1 MRGTSATV
9 RRFVVSALLFLAG
22 VCAAIGVIDAP
33 AGAEDGSAPVTVA
46 TTPEG
51 EPICVT
57 CHDDVSRNVVETW
70 RSQNHGR
77 NGVSCAECHN
87 SHEQDFTPHPL
98 SAVCFGCHDVAAIHP
113 DFTPETEAARC
124 MECHTANVHWRA
136 DSSSWF
142 YGGLPREDLGGSAE
156 ETAGV
161 SASAGRATGL
171 VVVAVALLLGL
182 AAGFV
187 ADRFVRGL

>member
-1 MRGTSATV
+1 MRATSGAV
-9 RRFVVSALLFLAG
+9 RRLGLVALLLVVG
-22 VCAAIGVIDAP
+22 GCAALGAFDAP
-33 AGAEDGSAPVTVA
+33 AGADDGPASVTVA

-57 CHDDVSRNVVETW
+57 CHEDVSRNVVETW

-77 NGVSCAECHN
+77 NGVSCTACHN

-98 SAVCFGCHDVAAIHP
+98 SDVCFGCHDVVAIHP
-113 DFTPETEAARC
+113 DFTPDTPAARC

-136 DSSSWF
+136 DPSSWF
-142 YGGLPREDLGGSAE
+142 YGGLPREDLTGSGE

-171 VVVAVALLLGL
+171 AVVAVALALGV

-187 ADRFVRGL
+187 VDRFVRGL